1 MPARKI
7 PKNYRNVTGIA
18 ASSKAIG
25 QAGFESTLERDFLTL
40 IEFSPDVEKF
50 ETQPVEIPWIDDKG
64 KPRRYYPD
72 VLIHYTESCERFPFL
87 FEVKYR
93 SDLAE
98 NWSEYK
104 PKFKAALSYAK
115 ECGWRFKLITEV
127 EIRTSLL
134 DNARFLLP
142 YRLQRSNGFE
152 YTDFLL
158 EMMQELRNST
168 PLELLARV
176 SNDQWSQARAI
187 PSLWF
192 LVATFQ
198 ISCDLFK
205 PLNMKS
211 GLWCQR

>member
-1 MPARKI
+1 MSARKI

-40 IEFSPDVEKF
+40 IEFSSDVEKF
-50 ETQPVEIPWIDDKG
+50 ETQPIEIGWTDDRG

-72 VLIHYTESCERFPFL
+72 ALVYYTEDCGRPATL

-93 SDLAE
+93 SDLAD
-98 NWSEYK
+98 NWIDYK
-104 PKFKAALSYAK
+104 PKFNAALSYARSNN
-115 ECGWRFKLITEV
+115 WRFKLITEV
-127 EIRTSLL
+127 EIRTVLL

-142 YRLQRSNGFE
+142 YRLQQSTHLG
-152 YTDFLL
+152 YTSKLL
-158 EMMQELRNST
+158 EEIKNLRRTTPAELMT
-168 PLELLARV
+168 IV
-176 SNDQWSQARAI
+176 SNDQWVQAKAI

-192 LVATFQ
+192 LVATFRVF
-198 ISCDLFK
+198 CDLSK

-211 GLWCQR
+211 DLWLEE

>member
-1 MPARKI
+1 MSARKI
-7 PKNYRNVTGIA
+7 PKNYRNVTGLA
-18 ASSKAIG
+18 ASEKAVG
-25 QAGFESTLERDFLTL
+25 KAGFESTLERDFLTL
-40 IEFSPDVEKF
+40 IEFSSDVEKF
-50 ETQPVEIPWIDDKG
+50 KTQPLEILWVDDKG

-72 VLIHYTESCERFPFL
+72 VLVYYTQDCERPPFL

-93 SDLAE
+93 SDLSD

-104 PKFKAALSYAK
+104 PKFKAAISYARNS
-115 ECGWRFKLITEV
+115 GWRFKLITEV
-127 EIRTSLL
+127 EIRTQLL

-152 YTDFLL
+152 YTNALL
-158 EMMQELRNST
+158 EMMQELKITT
-168 PLELLARV
+168 PSELLAGV
-176 SNDQWSQARAI
+176 SKDQWSQAKAI

-211 GLWCQR
+211 ELWCQR